1 MNRDKFIILI
11 ILVIGLGVRFYL
23 AKGSYN
29 FDIVA
34 TQQDVEIFRQG
45 KNIYLHQTAYNYSP
59 YFYYMAGFFGLV
71 QDILPFLEIKFIAR
85 AFYSFI
91 DIITFFV
98 IYKIATQHKLSA
110 IKTAG
115 LFFLNPVSII
125 ISGHHG
131 QFDNIAIFF
140 LLLAVY
146 FAGKNKI
153 KNKMKGKIIWSLLT
167 IGLIVKHIIA
177 FQVLFFFVLF
187 TKKKIVAISLFG
199 LSIVVF
205 LLTLLP
211 RVFIWRIIYIND

>member
-11 ILVIGLGVRFYL
+11 ILVIGLGVRLYL

-91 DIITFFV
+91 DLITFFV
-98 IYKIATQHKLSA
+98 IYKIATQRKLSP

-146 FAGKNKI
+146 F
-153 KNKMKGKIIWSLLT
+153 
-167 IGLIVKHIIA
+167 
-177 FQVLFFFVLF
+177 
-187 TKKKIVAISLFG
+187 
-199 LSIVVF
+199 
-205 LLTLLP
+205 
-211 RVFIWRIIYIND
+211 